1 MKDEN
6 LDNPSSFILHPSS
19 FFMWLIVGLGNPG
32 AKYEWTRHNCGF
44 MVIDEVARRVGR
56 SLNISS
62 CQALTVRATIGD
74 REVLLVKPQTFMNL
88 SGVAVAALKE
98 KHELKDASTVLVM
111 SDDFAL
117 PFGKI
122 RIRPSGSAG
131 GHNGLKSIIARL
143 GTQQFPRI
151 RLGITPDHPIDD
163 YEDFVLSRF
172 PRRDRPEL
180 DIMITKAAD
189 AVEVILT
196 KGIAQAMSSYN

>member
-1 MKDEN
+1 
-6 LDNPSSFILHPSS
+6 
-19 FFMWLIVGLGNPG
+19 MWLIVGLGNPDE
-32 AKYEWTRHNCGF
+32 KYEWTRHNCGF
-44 MVIDEVARRVGR
+44 MVIDEIARRIGR
-56 SLNISS
+56 SLKLTS
-62 CQALTVRATIGD
+62 CQALNLQTKIGD
-74 REVLLVKPQTFMNL
+74 QEVLLVKPQTYMNL

-98 KHELKDASTVLVM
+98 KHGVEDASSVLVL

-143 GTQQFPRI
+143 GTQQFPRL
-151 RLGITPDHPIDD
+151 RLGIMPDHPIDD

-172 PRRDRPEL
+172 PRSDRSEVEN
-180 DIMITKAAD
+180 MISRAAD

-196 KGIAQAMSSYN
+196 KGIAQAMASYN